1 MASVSSIKTDIT
13 TLGDYELQEL
23 FNYIGE
29 MLTLGSLKGSLNN
42 DFKESRFSKGEVCP
56 HCQSNSIVKNGKLK
70 YKQRYLCKTCNKSF
84 NDLTKSAL
92 SCTKLPLEK
101 WIEYVK
107 GMILG
112 LSIRKNAKNI
122 DVCVKT
128 SFYMRHKILDCIREF
143 MGVGDVDGVVEMDE
157 TFIPLSYKGNH
168 KKSGFVMPRP
178 SRKRGK
184 QIKKRGISN
193 EQVCIAT
200 AIDRNGNIILEPICT
215 GRISHYELENLY
227 KGRID
232 DNSIICTD
240 SHKSYIQFAKNL
252 ALDHKRI
259 MRGHYKMVYII

>member
-1 MASVSSIKTDIT
+1 MASVSSIKIDIT

-56 HCQSNSIVKNGKLK
+56 HCQSTSIVKNGKLK
-70 YKQRYLCKTCNKSF
+70 DKQRYLCKTCNKSF

-122 DVCVKT
+122 K
-128 SFYMRHKILDCIREF
+128 
-143 MGVGDVDGVVEMDE
+143 MD
-157 TFIPLSYKGNH
+157 
-168 KKSGFVMPRP
+168 
-178 SRKRGK
+178 
-184 QIKKRGISN
+184 
-193 EQVCIAT
+193 
-200 AIDRNGNIILEPICT
+200 PI
-215 GRISHYELENLY
+215 
-227 KGRID
+227 
-232 DNSIICTD
+232 
-240 SHKSYIQFAKNL
+240 
-252 ALDHKRI
+252 
-259 MRGHYKMVYII
+259 